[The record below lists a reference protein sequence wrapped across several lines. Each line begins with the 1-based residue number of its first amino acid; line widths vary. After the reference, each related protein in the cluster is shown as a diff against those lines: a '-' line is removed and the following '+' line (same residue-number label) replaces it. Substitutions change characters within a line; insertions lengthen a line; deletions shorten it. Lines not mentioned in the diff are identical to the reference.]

1 MISMS
6 ILPRVNI
13 TGADF
18 PLTNENDLH
27 LIGLSFSFIDFVQE
41 DISFM
46 SFWWVHRFVVQIL
59 KSSANG
65 VVII

>member
-1 MISMS
+1 MVCMS
-6 ILPRVNI
+6 ILSRVNI
-13 TGADF
+13 TAVGF

-41 DISFM
+41 DMSFI
-46 SFWWVHRFVVQIL
+46 SFWWVRRLVVQRL
-59 KSSANG
+59 KSSANE